1 MNPLSM
7 IEINLFDHKR
17 IAMEV
22 KVQEWITASIG
33 LVGAGLVLIGIV
45 YLNYQTQVID
55 AKTDA
60 DRFEQLVAD
69 NEGQYKKVLAMKAEM
84 KSVEGV
90 IATIDGLRSQE
101 YEVSQLMEDLSDS
114 IPEGLWLKSLA
125 QKTLNELESKK
136 VPVLFL
142 LTDDAEK
149 KKKGK
154 KKKDADAPQHL
165 FIEILGSAV
174 TDQAIVRYIEQLEEL
189 DYLDNVFVHKT
200 RHIQIGL
207 EKARAFTI
215 YCHVTNPALAT

>member
-17 IAMEV
+17 IVMEV
-22 KVQEWITASIG
+22 RVQEWITTSIG
-33 LVGAGLVLIGIV
+33 LVGVGLVLIGAV

-114 IPEGLWLKSLA
+114 IPEGLRLKS
-125 QKTLNELESKK
+125 
-136 VPVLFL
+136 
-142 LTDDAEK
+142 
-149 KKKGK
+149 
-154 KKKDADAPQHL
+154 
-165 FIEILGSAV
+165 
-174 TDQAIVRYIEQLEEL
+174 
-189 DYLDNVFVHKT
+189 
-200 RHIQIGL
+200 
-207 EKARAFTI
+207 
-215 YCHVTNPALAT
+215 